1 MKSIYILYIRSV
13 LEQSAVVWHSSLTQ
27 QNIEDLDRVQKS
39 ACKIILDN
47 KYESYDKA
55 LISLDLEK
63 LSERRQKLCKDF
75 AVKADRNTIIEFP
88 KNSKSHPMNTRI
100 LNRYEVSHCNTE
112 RLKHS
117 AIPQMQRILN
127 TLEE

>member
-1 MKSIYILYIRSV
+1 M

-39 ACKIILDN
+39 ACKIILNN

-55 LISLDLEK
+55 LISLNLEK

-75 AVKADRNTIIEFP
+75 AVKADRNKIIDFP